1 MRAVRVL
8 YVYLLTYLRLYIY
21 IYILVKLIALT
32 WATMEFRV
40 CNSIPITRRFFT
52 ILRNEFLGATT
63 CYTDVAREELLA
75 MKCCSF
81 ERKDLE
87 KHFDRM
93 SR

>member
-1 MRAVRVL
+1 M
-8 YVYLLTYLRLYIY
+8 
-21 IYILVKLIALT
+21 VKLIALT

-52 ILRNEFLGATT
+52 ILHNEFLGATT

-87 KHFDRM
+87 KHFDRKAILYYQWHG
-93 SR
+93 